1 MENYTRRWAAGLLQ
15 KVLSFQRTAVIVGAR
30 QSGKTTMVRN
40 EMPVESIYVTLDD
53 EDQFNDA
60 KNDVRFFLRQ
70 AQDKCFVID
79 EIQKVPRLISEIKM
93 RVDED
98 NRTAQFVMTGSA
110 DYRKL
115 PQTTDSLA
123 GRTVFIRLRS
133 MTEAEAR
140 KKQPLFLRNAFNR
153 EFPTSSQLDECS
165 KEQLF
170 TLAIT
175 GGFPQ
180 ARELSKEARFLYFDS
195 YAKAQISHDLAE
207 NWNLTRFGALDTLLQ
222 YTAAYSSKLENILD
236 ISKKLSASRVTVSD
250 YLKALEAMFLVDRLP
265 AWLHK
270 DYGIGSKKPKLFM
283 TDTGL
288 MAHLLHIDNAE
299 KLLKNRELMADVG
312 GKLAET
318 WVYNQLA
325 AEIDANP
332 GWKISHLRHNNKQ
345 EIDFMVEDTDGRLMG
360 IEVKSAETL
369 NQDDARNLRWFQQK
383 SRHPFTGI
391 IIYAGNNLKSFGN
404 GIYGVPYSA
413 FWNTPS

>member
-1 MENYTRRWAAGLLQ
+1 MKDYTRRWAAGLLH
-15 KVLSFQRTAVIVGAR
+15 KVLSFQRTAVVVGAR

-40 EMPVESIYVTLDD
+40 EMPVESVYVTLDD

-70 AQDKCFVID
+70 AQDKCLVID
-79 EIQKVPRLISEIKM
+79 EIQKVPRLVSEIKM
-93 RVDED
+93 RVDTD
-98 NRTAQFVMTGSA
+98 NRPAQFVMTGSA

-123 GRTVFIRLRS
+123 GRTVFIRLRG

-140 KKQPLFLRNAFNR
+140 GKPPSFLRNAFDHR
-153 EFPTSSQLDECS
+153 FPASSQLEPCS

-170 TLAIT
+170 DLAIT
-175 GGFPQ
+175 GGYPQ
-180 ARELSKEARFLYFDS
+180 ARTFSKEERFLFFNS
-195 YAKAQISHDLAE
+195 YAQAQISHDLAE

-222 YTAAYSSKLENILD
+222 YTAVYSSKLENILD
-236 ISKKLSASRVTVSD
+236 ISQKLSASRTTIRE
-250 YLKALEAMFLVDRLP
+250 YIKALEAVFLIDRLP

-270 DYGIGSKKPKLFM
+270 DYDIGSRKPKLFM

-288 MAHLLHIDNAE
+288 MAHLLHIDSPE
-299 KLLKNRELMADVG
+299 KLLGNRDLMADTG

-332 GWKISHLRHNNKQ
+332 GWIISHLRHNNRQ
-345 EIDFMVEDTDGRLMG
+345 EIDFMIETTDGKLMG
-360 IEVKSAETL
+360 VEVKSAETL
-369 NQDDARNLRWFQQK
+369 NADDTKHLRWFARNSK
-383 SRHPFTGI
+383 HPFTGVI
-391 IIYAGNNLKSFGN
+391 LYAGNHLASFGDN
-404 GIYGVPYSA
+404 IYGVPYSA
-413 FWNTPS
+413 FWAS